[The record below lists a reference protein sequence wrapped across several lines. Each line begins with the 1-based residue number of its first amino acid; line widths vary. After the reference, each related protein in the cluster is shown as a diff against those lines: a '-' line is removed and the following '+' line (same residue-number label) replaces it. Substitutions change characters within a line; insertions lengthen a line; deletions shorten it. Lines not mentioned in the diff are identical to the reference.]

1 MKTCIALALA
11 AFTWSASLAAPAN
24 ADTIAIIG
32 TGGVG
37 SALGP
42 HFAAAGHTV
51 VYGSRSP
58 DSAEVQA
65 LVKDTGHGASATTQ
79 PEAVVDADMVLL
91 AIPWAPAQSIVEGL
105 GALDDKIIID
115 PINALA
121 FGAEKSIGLAATP
134 SAAETIQ
141 GWAPNA
147 HVVKAFNTLT
157 RAYMVDAGS
166 ANGPI
171 TIPLAGDNQDA
182 KDKVSSLVEA
192 IGLNPIDV
200 GPLSHAAAV
209 EAMGQLY
216 VAQGYQG
223 RTRFEFHLRP
233 R

>member
-1 MKTCIALALA
+1 MKHYISLALA
-11 AFTWSASLAAPAN
+11 ALIWAVSPAT

-42 HFAAAGHTV
+42 QFAAAGHTV

-58 DSAEVQA
+58 DSAEVQD
-65 LVKDTGHGASATTQ
+65 LVTKTGHGATATNQ
-79 PEAVVDADMVLL
+79 AQAVTDADMVLL
-91 AIPWAPAQSIVEGL
+91 AIPWAPAKSIVEGL
-105 GALDDKIIID
+105 GSLDGKIIID

-121 FGAEKSIGLAATP
+121 FGAEKSVGLAVP
-134 SAAETIQ
+134 SAAQTIQ
-141 GWAPNA
+141 SWAPKA

-157 RAYMVDAGS
+157 RAYMVDPTS

-171 TIPLAGDNQDA
+171 TIPIVGNDRSA
-182 KDKVSSLVEA
+182 KDKVADLIA
-192 IGLNPIDV
+192 KIGLRPLDV
-200 GPLSHAAAV
+200 GDLSLATAV

>member
-1 MKTCIALALA
+1 MTMFRINLSTLLT
-11 AFTWSASLAAPAN
+11 FLLLGTAN
-24 ADTIAIIG
+24 ADTIAVIG

-42 HFAAAGHTV
+42 RFAAAGHTV
-51 VYGSRSP
+51 IYGSRSP
-58 DSAEVQA
+58 EASEVQA
-65 LVKDTGHGASATTQ
+65 LVSQTGHGATATTQ
-79 PEAVVDADMVLL
+79 AAAAKNADIVLL
-91 AIPWAPAQSIVEGL
+91 AVPWAPAQAIVDGL

-134 SAAETIQ
+134 SAAELIQ
-141 GWAPNA
+141 AWAPDA

-157 RAYMVDAGS
+157 RAYMVDPMAAG
-166 ANGPI
+166 GPI
-171 TIPLAGDNQDA
+171 TIPLAGNNADA
-182 KDKVSSLVEA
+182 KARVAALVDA
-192 IGLNPIDV
+192 IGLVPLDV
-200 GPLSHAAAV
+200 GGLSNAGAV

-223 RTRFEFHLRP
+223 RQRFEFHLRL

>member
-1 MKTCIALALA
+1 MKTYIALALA
-11 AFTWSASLAAPAN
+11 ALTWSVPAN

-42 HFAAAGHTV
+42 HFAAVGHTV

-58 DSAEVQA
+58 ESAEVQA
-65 LVKDTGHGASATTQ
+65 LVTETGHGSSATTQ
-79 PEAVVDADMVLL
+79 AKAIVDADMVLL
-91 AIPWAPAQSIVEGL
+91 AIPWAPAQSIVESL
-105 GALDDKIIID
+105 GTLDGKIIID

-121 FGAEKSIGLAATP
+121 FGAEKSVGLAVTP
-134 SAAETIQ
+134 SAAEAIQ

-157 RAYMVDAGS
+157 RAYMVDASS

-171 TIPLAGDNQDA
+171 TIPLAGNNQDA
-182 KDKVSSLVEA
+182 KDKVAALAEA